1 MQYYP
6 VNLNVKNR
14 NCLVVGGGRVGTRKV
29 RTLLECGARV
39 TVISPEAT
47 PELEQLAGQGQIQW
61 HTRDYRASDLD
72 DAFMVIGATDD
83 QRLNRKIHQDAEM
96 AQRLCNIAD
105 QPDLCNFILPAIMR
119 QGDLMISVSTA
130 GKSPAFAK
138 HLRQQLEKQYG
149 PEYGVLLHLMGAI
162 RKRLLA
168 EEHAP
173 EAHKTLFEQL
183 IGGGLLEML
192 RSEDRNNINSLLTR
206 VLGPGFD
213 YQALMQTR

>member
-6 VNLNVKNR
+6 VNLDVKDR

-47 PELEQLAGQGQIQW
+47 PELEVLAGQGQIRW

-72 DAFMVIGATDD
+72 DAFLVIGATDD
-83 QRLNRKIHQDAEM
+83 QRLNLKIHQDADK

-119 QGDLMISVSTA
+119 QGALMITVSTG

-138 HLRQQLEKQYG
+138 HLRQQLEKHYG
-149 PEYGVLLHLMGAI
+149 PEYGALLQLMGAI
-162 RKRLLA
+162 RQRLLA

-183 IGGGLLEML
+183 IGGGLLEMI
-192 RSEDRNNINSLLTR
+192 RSDDRNKINSLLTR

-213 YQALMQTR
+213 YQALMQPR

>member
-6 VNLNVKNR
+6 VNLDVKDR

-47 PELEQLAGQGQIQW
+47 PELEALAGQGQIRW

-72 DAFMVIGATDD
+72 DAFLVIGATDD
-83 QRLNRKIHQDAEM
+83 QRLNLKIHQDADK

-119 QGDLMISVSTA
+119 QGALMITVSTG

-138 HLRQQLEKQYG
+138 HLRQQLEKHYG
-149 PEYGVLLHLMGAI
+149 PEYGALLQLMGAI
-162 RKRLLA
+162 RQRLLA

-183 IGGGLLEML
+183 IGGGLLEMI
-192 RSEDRNNINSLLTR
+192 RSDDRKKINSLLTR

-213 YQALMQTR
+213 YQALMQPR

>member
-14 NCLVVGGGRVGTRKV
+14 PCLVVGGGRVGTRKV
-29 RTLLECGARV
+29 KTLLECGAIV
-39 TVISPEAT
+39 SVISPQVT
-47 PELEQLAGQGQIQW
+47 TELKQLADQALIQW
-61 HTRDYRASDLD
+61 HTRDYEASDLD
-72 DAFMVIGATDD
+72 RIFLVIGATDD
-83 QRLNRKIHQDAEM
+83 QELNRRIHRDAEA

-105 QPDLCNFILPAIMR
+105 VPDLCNFILPAFIR
-119 QGDLMISVSTA
+119 QGDLMIAVSTA

-138 HLRQQLEKQYG
+138 HLRKQLETQYG
-149 PEYGVLLHLMGAI
+149 PEYGDFLALMGAV
-162 RKRLLA
+162 RRRLLA

-183 IGGGLLEML
+183 IEGGLLDMI
-192 RSEDRNNINSLLTR
+192 RSDEEQRINDLLTR

-213 YQALMQTR
+213 YQTLMDTK

>member
-6 VNLNVKNR
+6 VNLDVKDR

-47 PELEQLAGQGQIQW
+47 PELEALAGQGKIQW
-61 HTRDYRASDLD
+61 YTRDYQGSDLD
-72 DAFMVIGATDD
+72 DTFLVIGATDD
-83 QRLNRKIHQDAEM
+83 QRLNRKIHQDAET

-105 QPDLCNFILPAIMR
+105 QPDLCNFILPAIIR
-119 QGDLMISVSTA
+119 QGDLMIAVSTA

-149 PEYGVLLHLMGAI
+149 PEYGAFLQLMGAI

-183 IGGGLLEML
+183 IEGGLLEMI
-192 RSEDRNNINSLLTR
+192 RSDDRKGINGLLTR

-213 YQALMQTR
+213 YQMLMQRQ

>member
-1 MQYYP
+1 M
-6 VNLNVKNR
+6 
-14 NCLVVGGGRVGTRKV
+14 GTRKV

-47 PELEQLAGQGQIQW
+47 PELAALAGQGRIQW

-72 DAFMVIGATDD
+72 NTFLVIGATDD
-83 QRLNRKIHQDAEM
+83 QRLNHKIHHDAEM

-105 QPDLCNFILPAIMR
+105 QPDLCNFILPAVMR
-119 QGDLMISVSTA
+119 RGNLMITVSTG

-149 PEYGVLLHLMGAI
+149 PEYDTLLQLMGAI
-162 RKRLLA
+162 RKQLLA
-168 EEHAP
+168 EAHAP
-173 EAHKTLFEQL
+173 EAHKPLFEKL
-183 IGGGLLEML
+183 IGGGLLEMI
-192 RSEDRNNINSLLTR
+192 RSNDPKNINGLLTR

-213 YQALMQTR
+213 YQALMQTQ

>member
-6 VNLNVKNR
+6 VNLDVKDR
-14 NCLVVGGGRVGTRKV
+14 NCLVVGGGGVGTRKV

-47 PELEQLAGQGQIQW
+47 PELEALAGRGRIQW
-61 HTRDYRASDLD
+61 HARDYRASDLD
-72 DAFMVIGATDD
+72 DTFLVIGATDD
-83 QRLNRKIHQDAEM
+83 QRLNRKIHQDAEL

-105 QPDLCNFILPAIMR
+105 QPDLCNFILPAVMR
-119 QGDLMISVSTA
+119 QGDLMLTVSTG

-138 HLRQQLEKQYG
+138 HLRQQLERDYG
-149 PEYGVLLHLMGAI
+149 PEYGALLQLMGAI

-168 EEHAP
+168 EAHAP
-173 EAHKTLFEQL
+173 EAHKPLFEQL
-183 IGGGLLEML
+183 IKGGLLEMI
-192 RSEDRNNINSLLTR
+192 RSDDRKNINGLLTR

-213 YQALMQTR
+213 YRALMQTP